1 MKDPLRPAGANLS
14 ELRHAVESVLD
25 ELSWSPPCE
34 LGALL
39 DQITRRRGKH
49 IALLPAD
56 LPRDGAGGLV
66 IERAHD
72 LVIVFDQSLPPL
84 QQEHVIM
91 HEAAHVLFG
100 HRGTSVG
107 DLTRDELDELD
118 PDVVR
123 GAQRFVRR
131 DGYSAVEERV
141 AEVAAALMWS
151 RADRARRSVRPPFR
165 SDTVAEANERFA
177 EALLARRPR

>member
-1 MKDPLRPAGANLS
+1 MKDPLHSTGAGLS
-14 ELRHAVESVLD
+14 ELRRAVEGVLD

-34 LGALL
+34 LGTLL
-39 DQITRRRGKH
+39 DQITRRCGKR
-49 IALLPAD
+49 ISLLPAP

-66 IERAHD
+66 IERVHD
-72 LVIVFDQSLPPL
+72 LVIVVDQSLPSL
-84 QQEHVIM
+84 LQEHVIM

-123 GAQRFVRR
+123 DAQRLVKR
-131 DGYSAVEERV
+131 DGYSAVEEKV
-141 AEVAAALMWS
+141 AEIAAALMWS
-151 RADRARRSVRPPFR
+151 RADRARRSVRPAAR
-165 SDTVAEANERFA
+165 SAAVAEANARFA

>member
-1 MKDPLRPAGANLS
+1 MKDPLRSAGTTLS
-14 ELRHAVESVLD
+14 ELRRAVENVLD
-25 ELSWSPPCE
+25 ELSWSPPYE
-34 LGALL
+34 LDTLL
-39 DQITRRRGKH
+39 EQISRRCGKR
-49 IALLPAD
+49 IALLPAA
-56 LPRDGAGGLV
+56 LPHDGAGGLV

-100 HRGTSVG
+100 HRGTSVN
-107 DLTRDELDELD
+107 DLTHEELDELD

-131 DGYSAVEERV
+131 DGYSAIEERV
-141 AEVAAALMWS
+141 AEIAAALMWS
-151 RADRARRSVRPPFR
+151 RADRARRSVRPPLR
-165 SDTVAEANERFA
+165 PKTVAEANERFA
-177 EALLARRPR
+177 EALLTRRPR